1 MTPLSWFVAWRMLRQ
16 QKAQTLL
23 MIAGVGVGVGVS
35 VFISALISGLQQN
48 LLDTTLSAQAHIV
61 VRPAE
66 ERARPLFSA
75 NAETVILRRVQRPE
89 QRSRVVT
96 EWQKVDRT
104 LASVPG
110 VVATAPSAVG
120 AGIALRGNANFPV
133 AIMGI
138 DPARFDRI
146 VPTAKNVVD
155 GRYSLQSGEAV
166 VGKLLA
172 ENLGIGI
179 GDRFRI
185 QTAEGGDQT
194 FSISG
199 LLDMG
204 NQQLNERWVVMSLRE
219 GQTLLG
225 LQGGVSLIYLDVQ
238 DIFSAQRQ
246 AVHLRN
252 VTGLVVD
259 DWMSTNQQL
268 LTGLRSQSQST
279 DIIRFCVMF
288 AVAISIAS
296 VLVVS
301 VVQRG
306 REIGILR
313 AIGVPARTMGAV
325 FVLQGIVVGV
335 AGWASGLLFA
345 GGLVTLFTKV
355 AVKPDGS
362 PLFAITVDA
371 RLAASA
377 ALLSLA
383 IGAVA
388 ALFPARRAARLEPAV
403 AIRHV

>member
-146 VPTAKNVVD
+146 VPTAKNVVE

>member
-1 MTPLSWFVAWRMLRQ
+1 MLRQ

-146 VPTAKNVVD
+146 VPTAKNVVE

-362 PLFAITVDA
+362 PLFAIAVDA

>member
-48 LLDTTLSAQAHIV
+48 LLDTTLSAQAHVI

-66 ERARPLFSA
+66 ERARPQFPA
-75 NAETVILRRVQRPE
+75 NAETVILRRIQRPE
-89 QRSRVVT
+89 QRSRVIA

-120 AGIALRGNANFPV
+120 AGIGLRGNANFPV

-146 VPTAKNVVD
+146 VPTEKNVVE

-166 VGKLLA
+166 VGEALA
-172 ENLGIGI
+172 ENLGVGV

-194 FSISG
+194 LTISG

-225 LQGGVSLIYLDVQ
+225 LEGGVSLIYLDVK
-238 DIFSAQRQ
+238 DIFDAQRQ
-246 AVHLRN
+246 AAHLHDI
-252 VTGLVVD
+252 TGLVVD

-288 AVAISIAS
+288 AVAIGIAS

-301 VVQRG
+301 VVQRS

-313 AIGVPARTMGAV
+313 AMGVPARTMGAV
-325 FVLQGIVVGV
+325 FVLQGIVVGM

-355 AVKPDGS
+355 AVRPDGS
-362 PLFAITVDA
+362 PLFAILLDA

-383 IGAVA
+383 IGAIA

>member
-1 MTPLSWFVAWRMLRQ
+1 VTPLSWFVAWRMLRQ

-48 LLDTTLSAQAHIV
+48 LLDTTLSAQAHVI

-66 ERARPLFSA
+66 ERARPQFLA
-75 NAETVILRRVQRPE
+75 NAETVILRRIQRPE
-89 QRSRVVT
+89 QRSRVIA

-120 AGIALRGNANFPV
+120 AGIGLRGNANFPV

-146 VPTAKNVVD
+146 VPTEKNVVE

-166 VGKLLA
+166 VGKTLA
-172 ENLGIGI
+172 ENLGVGV

-194 FSISG
+194 LTISG

-225 LQGGVSLIYLDVQ
+225 LEGGVSLIYLDVK
-238 DIFSAQRQ
+238 DIFDAQRQ
-246 AVHLRN
+246 AAHLHDI
-252 VTGLVVD
+252 TGLVVD

-288 AVAISIAS
+288 AVAIGIAS

-301 VVQRG
+301 VVQRS

-325 FVLQGIVVGV
+325 FVLQGIVVGI

-345 GGLVTLFTKV
+345 GSLVTLFTKV
-355 AVKPDGS
+355 AVRPDGS
-362 PLFAITVDA
+362 PLFAITLDA

-383 IGAVA
+383 IGAIA

>member
-1 MTPLSWFVAWRMLRQ
+1 
-16 QKAQTLL
+16 
-23 MIAGVGVGVGVS
+23 
-35 VFISALISGLQQN
+35 
-48 LLDTTLSAQAHIV
+48 
-61 VRPAE
+61 
-66 ERARPLFSA
+66 
-75 NAETVILRRVQRPE
+75 
-89 QRSRVVT
+89 
-96 EWQKVDRT
+96 
-104 LASVPG
+104 
-110 VVATAPSAVG
+110 
-120 AGIALRGNANFPV
+120 
-133 AIMGI
+133 MGI

-146 VPTAKNVVD
+146 VPTAKNVVE

-362 PLFAITVDA
+362 PLFAIAVDA